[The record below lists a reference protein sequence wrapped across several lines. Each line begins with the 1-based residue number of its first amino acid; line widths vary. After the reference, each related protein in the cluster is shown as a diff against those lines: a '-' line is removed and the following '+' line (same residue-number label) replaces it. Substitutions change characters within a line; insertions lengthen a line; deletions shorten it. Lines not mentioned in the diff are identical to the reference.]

1 MADSILDSI
10 KKSLD
15 IATDDDSFDSDI
27 KLHANAA
34 LGILVQN
41 GIGKRLTISD
51 GSETWDDFKDDTQV
65 NGNQLFE
72 LIPQYVFVYV
82 KILFDPP
89 AAAASLKAYRATCD
103 ELLWRLN
110 VEYDTDA
117 RIKEGESNEL
127 L

>member
-15 IATDDDSFDSDI
+15 IATDDNSFDSDI

-41 GIGKRLTISD
+41 GIGKQLTISD
-51 GSETWDDFKDDTQV
+51 GTETWNDFKDESQV
-65 NGNQLFE
+65 NGNRLFE

-89 AAAASLKAYRATCD
+89 AAASLKAYQAIRD

>member
-15 IATDDDSFDSDI
+15 ISTDDDSFDSDI

-41 GIGKRLTISD
+41 GIGKQLTISD
-51 GSETWDDFKDDTQV
+51 DTKTWDDFKDESQV
-65 NGNQLFE
+65 NGNHLFE

-89 AAAASLKAYRATCD
+89 AAASLKAYQATRD
-103 ELLWRLN
+103 ELLWRLT

>member
-51 GSETWDDFKDDTQV
+51 DTETWDDFKDESQV
-65 NGNQLFE
+65 NGNKLFE

-89 AAAASLKAYRATCD
+89 AAASLKAYQATRD
-103 ELLWRLN
+103 ELLWRLS